1 MHDQMYQKYLLKTDM
16 KNITNP
22 YVEKYIDDVYK
33 GQKLATI
40 PITFIPTTVLEGR
53 VM

>member
-1 MHDQMYQKYLLKTDM
+1 MHDQMYQKYLLKTDI

-22 YVEKYIDDVYK
+22 YVEKYIEDTYK
-33 GQKLATI
+33 GQKIATI
-40 PITFIPTTVLEGR
+40 PIYLTPSTVLEGR